1 MYLIPLLTGHTKMG
15 LQAKLRVMVW
25 IHGGFLQFG
34 SSHQTGLSP
43 SAKLAKKLDTVF
55 VSLNYRL
62 HALGFL
68 SLNPVT
74 NLEQGTD
81 YRKTSINGTSKRSL
95 GDERLT
101 GNFGIWDQVMALTW
115 VQQNIISFGGDPER
129 VTVFGPD
136 STGATIMAMMSNQG
150 VSQSLFQSAW
160 IMDPAVFMN
169 KSMDE
174 VSRKAQ
180 DSFFLRSGCDSLSC
194 LRSLSPESVTKIF
207 LGNDD
212 PSFRINDQN
221 DLPIQGIFPQ
231 QLIVIDGMSHESCL
245 CSCKLL
251 PVPFTCS
258 LLGFSRFPFPVPQL
272 SDRFHDLNFGAVFL
286 TRPFPD

>member
-1 MYLIPLLTGHTKMG
+1 
-15 LQAKLRVMVW
+15 MVW

-34 SSHQTGLSP
+34 SSHQPGLSP
-43 SAKLAKKLDTVF
+43 SGKLAKKLDTVF
-55 VSLNYRL
+55 VSFNYRL

-68 SLNPVT
+68 ATNPSANWETAYQKGSMNVT
-74 NLEQGTD
+74 SRAYSAEEKL
-81 YRKTSINGTSKRSL
+81 S
-95 GDERLT
+95 

-115 VQQNIISFGGDPER
+115 VQHNIRYFGGDPER

-136 STGATIMAMMSNQG
+136 STGATVMAMMSNQQI
-150 VSQSLFQSAW
+150 SASLFQSAW

-169 KSMDE
+169 KSMNE
-174 VSRKAQ
+174 VSRQTQ

-221 DLPIQGIFPQ
+221 DLPIQGIFPR
-231 QLIVIDGMSHESCL
+231 QLIVVDGMIIFFVNIRRFSPEGMTRRSA
-245 CSCKLL
+245 LL
-251 PVPFTCS
+251 HF
-258 LLGFSRFPFPVPQL
+258 LLL
-272 SDRFHDLNFGAVFL
+272 LLD
-286 TRPFPD
+286 PDPRIRSVIDFMT

>member
-1 MYLIPLLTGHTKMG
+1 
-15 LQAKLRVMVW
+15 MVW
-25 IHGGFLQFG
+25 MHGGFLQFG
-34 SSHQTGLSP
+34 SSHTPGLSP

-55 VSLNYRL
+55 VSFSYRL

-68 SLNPVT
+68 ALNPGT
-74 NLEQGTD
+74 NVEQGAD
-81 YRKTSINGTSKRSL
+81 YRKASSSSGGGGSVNRTATWTASRGSAE
-95 GDERLT
+95 DERLA

-115 VQQNIISFGGDPER
+115 VQHNIEFFGGDPEH

-136 STGATIMAMMSNQG
+136 STGASILALMSNQG

-231 QLIVIDGMSHESCL
+231 QLIVIDG
-245 CSCKLL
+245 K
-251 PVPFTCS
+251 
-258 LLGFSRFPFPVPQL
+258 
-272 SDRFHDLNFGAVFL
+272 
-286 TRPFPD
+286 

>member
-1 MYLIPLLTGHTKMG
+1 M
-15 LQAKLRVMVW
+15 QAKLRVMVW
-25 IHGGFLQFG
+25 MHGGFLQFG
-34 SSHQTGLSP
+34 SSHQPGLSP
-43 SAKLAKKLDTVF
+43 SGKLAKKLDTVF
-55 VSLNYRL
+55 VSFNYRL

-68 SLNPVT
+68 ALNPGV
-74 NLEQGTD
+74 NLEQGAD
-81 YRKTSINGTSKRSL
+81 YRKGSVNRSDTSSGRRSL
-95 GDERLT
+95 GDERLA

-115 VQQNIISFGGDPER
+115 VQQNIRSFGGDPEH

-136 STGATIMAMMSNQG
+136 STGATILAMMSNQG

-160 IMDPAVFMN
+160 ILDPAVFMN

-212 PSFRINDQN
+212 PSFRINDQS

-231 QLIVIDGMSHESCL
+231 QLIVIDGM
-245 CSCKLL
+245 
-251 PVPFTCS
+251 
-258 LLGFSRFPFPVPQL
+258 
-272 SDRFHDLNFGAVFL
+272 
-286 TRPFPD
+286 